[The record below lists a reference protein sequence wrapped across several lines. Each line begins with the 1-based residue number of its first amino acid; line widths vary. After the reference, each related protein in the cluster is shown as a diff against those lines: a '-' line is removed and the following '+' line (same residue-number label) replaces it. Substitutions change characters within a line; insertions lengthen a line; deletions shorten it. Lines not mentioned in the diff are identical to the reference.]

1 MLRAPDTLFG
11 FLIIN
16 LNLSSYLLLMS
27 GILYHYTME
36 EIKNENALLKNND
49 SVLLKNEDGL
59 LENQK
64 NEYITIDDFAKVEIK
79 VGEVLSVDLIE
90 GADKLYKLKVD
101 LGESAPR
108 QILSGIR
115 EYVVPEDLLG
125 KQYPFVTNLAPRMLR
140 GFESQGMILAGSD
153 DNGLALL
160 NPSKKLING
169 TRLK

>member
-1 MLRAPDTLFG
+1 M
-11 FLIIN
+11 N
-16 LNLSSYLLLMS
+16 
-27 GILYHYTME
+27 E
-36 EIKNENALLKNND
+36 EIKEIKNTD
-49 SVLLKNEDGL
+49 GLLKNEDGL
-59 LENQK
+59 LENK
-64 NEYITIDDFAKVEIK
+64 ENEYITIDDFAKVEIK
-79 VGEVLSVDLIE
+79 VGEVLSVDIIE

-101 LGESAPR
+101 LGEEIPR

-115 EYVVPEDLLG
+115 EYVIPEDLLG
-125 KQYPFVTNLAPRMLR
+125 KQFPFVTNLAPRMLR